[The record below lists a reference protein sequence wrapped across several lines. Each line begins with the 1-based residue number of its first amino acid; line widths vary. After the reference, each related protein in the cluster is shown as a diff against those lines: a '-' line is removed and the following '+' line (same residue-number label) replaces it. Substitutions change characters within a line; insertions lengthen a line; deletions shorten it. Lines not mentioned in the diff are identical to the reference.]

1 MLEMID
7 TALKMQRAQG
17 SEDGIRQIIALLKQL
32 ISIIANLTLSVDIDR
47 KKLAILLRQ
56 AEKELEMIGG

>member
-1 MLEMID
+1 MID
-7 TALKMQRAQG
+7 TALRMQRAQG
-17 SEDGIRQIIALLKQL
+17 SEDGICQIIALLKQL